1 MTTPNDEQLLARIVG
16 SLAPLPG
23 IRAVVLGGSRARGT
37 ATPES
42 DYDIGL
48 YYDGH
53 APFDHAALTRA
64 VATLD
69 DAGATVTPIGG
80 WGPWIDGGG
89 WLTIDGARV
98 DLLYRN
104 LERVRAVIDDCHAG
118 RIEVAYQ
125 AGHPHAFVSAI
136 YMGEVAQCR
145 VLSDADGLLAR
156 LVARTSPYPSALRMA
171 LLQRFGWEAS
181 FALANA
187 RKSLDRG
194 DVNYVAG
201 CAFRAVAC
209 LCQTLFALNGRY
221 LINEKGAVSLVDGLE
236 HRPTR
241 FAARVAAAFR
251 DIGTGQG
258 ATGLDALDKLA
269 SETAALADPTR

>member
-1 MTTPNDEQLLARIVG
+1 M
-16 SLAPLPG
+16 
-23 IRAVVLGGSRARGT
+23 
-37 ATPES
+37 
-42 DYDIGL
+42 
-48 YYDGH
+48 
-53 APFDHAALTRA
+53 
-64 VATLD
+64 
-69 DAGATVTPIGG
+69 
-80 WGPWIDGGG
+80 
-89 WLTIDGARV
+89 

-104 LERVRAVIDDCHAG
+104 LERVRAVIDECHAG

-125 AGHPHAFVSAI
+125 PGHPHAFVSAI

-145 VLSDADGLLAR
+145 VLSDTDGLLAG
-156 LVARTSPYPSALRMA
+156 LVARTCPYPSTLRAA

-221 LINEKGAVSLVDGLE
+221 LINEKGAVSVVDSLE

-251 DIGTGQG
+251 DIGTGAG
-258 ATGLDALDKLA
+258 TAGLDGLDRLA
-269 SETAALADPTR
+269 SETDTLADPAR